1 MIVYGRN
8 VLREL
13 LVGNQPMRMIYFS
26 NQHDKELGE
35 LIEEV
40 KARKLPFSV
49 AQKSVLSKLCGEEK
63 NQGVVIDIGEFQYA
77 EENDIPENPFIVL
90 LDQVQDPQNLGA
102 IVRSAV
108 AVGADVVV
116 ITKDNSA
123 HVTAGAIKASA
134 GTIFRIPIV
143 MTVNLGRYIDRL
155 KEKGIWIYGA
165 DMNGEMFWNVDLK
178 RPIGIVFGNEG
189 SGIRPLVKQKCDDTR
204 INTHEAAH
212 RLTKRLSECRNYLVR
227 DFEKRDDVN

>member
-1 MIVYGRN
+1 MIVYSRN

-13 LVGNQPMRMIYFS
+13 LVGSQPMRMIYFS
-26 NQHDKELGE
+26 DQHDRELDE
-35 LIEEV
+35 LIERV
-40 KARKLPFSV
+40 KARKLPFSI
-49 AQKSVLSKLCGEEK
+49 AQKSVLSKLSGEEK
-63 NQGVVIDIGEFQYA
+63 NQGVVIDIGEFRYA

-116 ITKDNSA
+116 VTKDNSA
-123 HVTAGAIKASA
+123 HVTPGAIKASA

-143 MTVNLGRYIDRL
+143 MTVNLGRYIDKL
-155 KEKGIWIYGA
+155 KEEGIWIYGA
-165 DMNGEMFWNVDLK
+165 DMNGKMFWNADLK

-189 SGIRPLVKQKCDDTR
+189 SGIRPLVKQKCDELISIPMKQPIDSLNVSVSAGIILYEILRREMT
-204 INTHEAAH
+204 
-212 RLTKRLSECRNYLVR
+212 
-227 DFEKRDDVN
+227 